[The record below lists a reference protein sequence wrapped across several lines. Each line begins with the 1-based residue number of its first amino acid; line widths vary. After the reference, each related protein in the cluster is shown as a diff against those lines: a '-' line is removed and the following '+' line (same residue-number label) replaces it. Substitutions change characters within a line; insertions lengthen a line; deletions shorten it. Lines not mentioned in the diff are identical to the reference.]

1 MTALVEESVVALSRS
16 VELTMLAKMT
26 ATLLLGLIAVG
37 LARHARAA
45 VRHLLLAATF
55 GALVALVFV
64 ADLLPPLTIQVP
76 AASAPAPSSSPAQ
89 PSARISGKTMPGVP
103 GALVPAVT
111 STWDIGR
118 RMPFIWA
125 GGAVLLLGSI
135 GAALLRLRGI
145 RRRGLPWPERAA
157 LIQMLKADLDIR
169 RSVSVLLHEDVAA
182 PLTCGVRQ
190 ATILLPLDA
199 RGWEEADL
207 RRALVHE
214 LEHVR
219 RGDWAIQLMA
229 RAVCAAYWFHPLVW
243 TAWRKL
249 CLEAERACDDAVL
262 EVAERTEYAGQ
273 LVALARRLSAA
284 PQPALG
290 MANRSDL
297 AERVSALLDVNQRR
311 GRASVRSAVL
321 TVVVAA
327 IAVLTIAPLRAVRSD
342 GRAPQATQQ
351 ERGTLTA
358 TLQQAVDQA
367 ALTAALQ
374 QAADQATLATAL
386 QQAAQPCKAT
396 QSARRLY
403 RAAERGDIERM
414 TELLDAGANA
424 NCGLDGDGTPLI
436 GAAREGRLA
445 AVRLLLDRGAD
456 PNVPLSGDGNPLI
469 MAAREGHLDVVELLL
484 DRGADIDQIVP
495 GDENALIQASGE
507 GHLEVVRL
515 LVARGANVNA
525 RAWAYSAYVRRAIGV
540 DQTWH
545 AHMGGEWRT
554 PLSMAMKGR
563 HHAVIDFLRA
573 SGARE

>member
-1 MTALVEESVVALSRS
+1 MTGLVEDSIVALSRS
-16 VELTMLAKMT
+16 VDLMMLAKVT

-37 LARHARAA
+37 LARRARAA
-45 VRHLLLAATF
+45 VRHLLLVATF
-55 GALVALVFV
+55 GALVALLFA
-64 ADLLPPLTIQVP
+64 ADLLPPLTIEVP
-76 AASAPAPSSSPAQ
+76 AASAPATFSSSAS
-89 PSARISGKTMPGVP
+89 PSGRISSTTMPGIP
-103 GALVPAVT
+103 GASAPAAR

-118 RMPFIWA
+118 RMPAFIWA
-125 GGAVLLLGSI
+125 GGVVLLLGST
-135 GAALLRLRGI
+135 GVALLRLGGT

-157 LIQMLKADLDIR
+157 LIQELTSDLNIR

-190 ATILLPLDA
+190 PTILLPLDA

-229 RAVCAAYWFHPLVW
+229 RAVCAVYWFHPLVW
-243 TAWRKL
+243 MAWRKL

-262 EVAERTEYAGQ
+262 QVAERTEYAGQ

-297 AERVSALLDVNQRR
+297 AARVSALLDVNQRR
-311 GRASVRSAVL
+311 GRASVRSAAL
-321 TVVVAA
+321 TIVVAA
-327 IAVLTIAPLRAVRSD
+327 VAVLTIAPVRAVWSQTTPH
-342 GRAPQATQQ
+342 AN
-351 ERGTLTA
+351 LT
-358 TLQQAVDQA
+358 
-367 ALTAALQ
+367 
-374 QAADQATLATAL
+374 TAL
-386 QQAAQPCKAT
+386 EQAAQPCRAT
-396 QSARRLY
+396 RNARSLY
-403 RAAERGDIERM
+403 RAAERGDIERL

-456 PNVPLSGDGNPLI
+456 PNLSLSGDGNPII
-469 MAAREGHLDVVELLL
+469 MAAREGHADVVELLL
-484 DRGADIDQIVP
+484 DRGADIDRIVP
-495 GDENALIQASGE
+495 SDENALIQASGE
-507 GHLEVVRL
+507 GHLEVVKL

-525 RAWAYSAYVRRAIGV
+525 RAWADSAYERP
-540 DQTWH
+540 
-545 AHMGGEWRT
+545 GGEWRT
-554 PLSMAMKGR
+554 PLSMATKGR
-563 HHAVIDFLRA
+563 HRAVIDFLRS
-573 SGARE
+573 SGARVVPD

>member
-1 MTALVEESVVALSRS
+1 MNGFVEESIVALSRS
-16 VELTMLAKMT
+16 VELMMLAKVT
-26 ATLLLGLIAVG
+26 ATVLLGLIAVG
-37 LARHARAA
+37 LARRARAA

-76 AASAPAPSSSPAQ
+76 AASAPAAFSSSGS
-89 PSARISGKTMPGVP
+89 PSGRISGTTLPGIP
-103 GALVPAVT
+103 DAPAPAAT
-111 STWDIGR
+111 STWDIRR
-118 RMPFIWA
+118 RMPAFIWA
-125 GGAVLLLGSI
+125 GGVVLLLGSI
-135 GAALLRLRGI
+135 AVALLRLRGI

-157 LIQMLKADLDIR
+157 LIQELMADLNIR
-169 RSVSVLLHEDVAA
+169 RPVSLLLHEDVAA
-182 PLTCGVRQ
+182 PLTCGVHQ
-190 ATILLPLDA
+190 PTILLPLDA

-229 RAVCAAYWFHPLVW
+229 RAVCAVYWFHPLVW

-262 EVAERTEYAGQ
+262 QVAERTEYAGQ

-284 PQPALG
+284 TQPALG

-297 AERVSALLDVNQRR
+297 AARVSALLDVNQRR
-311 GRASVRSAVL
+311 GRAGVRSAVL

-327 IAVLTIAPLRAVRSD
+327 VAVVTIAPLRAVRSQTT
-342 GRAPQATQQ
+342 PQATLSHCA
-351 ERGTLTA
+351 RASGT
-358 TLQQAVDQA
+358 AVPGD
-367 ALTAALQ
+367 
-374 QAADQATLATAL
+374 
-386 QQAAQPCKAT
+386 
-396 QSARRLY
+396 QSARSLY
-403 RAAERGDIERM
+403 RAAERGHIERI

-456 PNVPLSGDGNPLI
+456 PNVSLSGDGNPII
-469 MAAREGHLDVVELLL
+469 MAAREGHADVVELLL
-484 DRGADIDQIVP
+484 DRGADINQIVP

-507 GHLEVVRL
+507 GHLAVVKL
-515 LVARGANVNA
+515 LVARGANVNG
-525 RAWAYSAYVRRAIGV
+525 RAWADSAYERP
-540 DQTWH
+540 D
-545 AHMGGEWRT
+545 GEWRT
-554 PLSMAMKGR
+554 ALSMATKGR
-563 HHAVIDFLRA
+563 HRAVIDFLRA

>member
-1 MTALVEESVVALSRS
+1 MTGLVEESIVALSRS
-16 VELTMLAKMT
+16 VELMMLAKVT

-37 LARHARAA
+37 LARRARAA
-45 VRHLLLAATF
+45 VRHLLLSATF

-76 AASAPAPSSSPAQ
+76 AASAPAAFGSSGSPSG
-89 PSARISGKTMPGVP
+89 RISGTT
-103 GALVPAVT
+103 LPAIPDAPAPAAT

-118 RMPFIWA
+118 RMPAFIWA
-125 GGAVLLLGSI
+125 GGVVLLLGSI
-135 GAALLRLRGI
+135 AVALLRLRGI

-157 LIQMLKADLDIR
+157 LIQELMADLNIR
-169 RSVSVLLHEDVAA
+169 RPVRLLLHENVAT
-182 PLTCGVRQ
+182 PLTCGVHQ
-190 ATILLPLDA
+190 PTILLPLDA

-229 RAVCAAYWFHPLVW
+229 RAVCAVYWFHPLVW

-262 EVAERTEYAGQ
+262 QVAERTEYAGQ

-297 AERVSALLDVNQRR
+297 AARVSALLDVNQRR
-311 GRASVRSAVL
+311 GRASVRSAAL
-321 TVVVAA
+321 TIVVAA
-327 IAVLTIAPLRAVRSD
+327 VAVLTIAPLRAVRSQTP
-342 GRAPQATQQ
+342 PQAT
-351 ERGTLTA
+351 
-358 TLQQAVDQA
+358 
-367 ALTAALQ
+367 LTAALQ
-374 QAADQATLATAL
+374 QAADQATLATSL
-386 QQAAQPCKAT
+386 EQAAQPCRAT
-396 QSARRLY
+396 RSARSLY
-403 RAAERGDIERM
+403 RAAERGDIERI

-469 MAAREGHLDVVELLL
+469 MAARAGHVDVVELLL

-507 GHLEVVRL
+507 GHLEVVKL
-515 LVARGANVNA
+515 LVARRANVNA
-525 RAWAYSAYVRRAIGV
+525 RAWADSAYERP
-540 DQTWH
+540 
-545 AHMGGEWRT
+545 GGEWRT
-554 PLSMAMKGR
+554 PLSMATKGR
-563 HHAVIDFLRA
+563 HRAVIDFLRA

>member
-1 MTALVEESVVALSRS
+1 MTGLVEESIVALSRS
-16 VELTMLAKMT
+16 VELTMLAKVT
-26 ATLLLGLIAVG
+26 ATLLLGLMAVE
-37 LARHARAA
+37 LARRARAA

-76 AASAPAPSSSPAQ
+76 AASTPAPFSSSAP
-89 PSARISGKTMPGVP
+89 PSGRISGTTTPGVS
-103 GALVPAVT
+103 GAPVRAAA
-111 STWDIGR
+111 STWNIGR
-118 RMPFIWA
+118 RMPAFIWG

-199 RGWEEADL
+199 RGWDEADL

-214 LEHVR
+214 LEHVS

-229 RAVCAAYWFHPLVW
+229 RAVCAVYWFHPLVW

-262 EVAERTEYAGQ
+262 QVAERTEYAGQ

-297 AERVSALLDVNQRR
+297 AARVSALLDVNQRR

-321 TVVVAA
+321 TIVVAA

-358 TLQQAVDQA
+358 TLQQAADQA

-374 QAADQATLATAL
+374 QAADRATLVSKVE
-386 QQAAQPCKAT
+386 QAAQPCDAT

-424 NCGLDGDGTPLI
+424 NCGLEGDGTPLI

-456 PNVPLSGDGNPLI
+456 PNVPLKGDGNPII
-469 MAAREGHLDVVELLL
+469 MAAREGYADVVELLL

-507 GHLEVVRL
+507 GHLEVVKL

-525 RAWAYSAYVRRAIGV
+525 RAWADSAYERP
-540 DQTWH
+540 
-545 AHMGGEWRT
+545 GGEWRT
-554 PLSMAMKGR
+554 PLSMAAQGR